1 MNWTQTPPTG
11 GSGTFPAFQG
21 PLLARIWDK
30 SQASREARAAGVHQ
44 HREGQLCGA
53 TEGLLTVR
61 TGDTRWA
68 VPALHAIWIP
78 PRREH
83 GIDPHGQFDGWAMLI
98 NETLCQ
104 GLPAEPCILRVSGL
118 LMEAVKRVADWDEQ
132 SWAPERDPLVAVI
145 AAEIRGLP
153 NAPLGLVMPPDP
165 RLARI
170 ADALLR
176 DPADRRGQAEWASW
190 AGLSP
195 RTLSRRFP
203 RETGLGFQAWRQRAR
218 LLRAL
223 EHLAAG
229 LPVTTVALES
239 GYQTTSAFIE
249 AFGQVFGMTPGRW
262 RGQGGLVG
270 RG

>member
-1 MNWTQTPPTG
+1 MTWTSRPQTS

-21 PLLARIWDK
+21 PLLARIWDT
-30 SQASREARAAGVHQ
+30 SLASREARAAGVHQ

-53 TEGLLTVR
+53 TEGLLTVH
-61 TGDTRWA
+61 TGDTLWV
-68 VPALHAIWIP
+68 VPPLHAIWIP

-83 GIDPHGQFDGWAMLI
+83 GIGPHGQFAGWAMLI

-118 LMEAVKRVADWDEQ
+118 LMEAVKRAAEWDEQ
-132 SWAPERDPLVAVI
+132 TWSPERDPLVAVI
-145 AAEIRGLP
+145 AAEVRSLP
-153 NAPLGLVMPPDP
+153 NAPLGLVMPRDP
-165 RLARI
+165 RLVRI
-170 ADALLR
+170 ADAILR
-176 DPADRRGQAEWASW
+176 DPADRRSQNEWASW

-203 RETGLGFQAWRQRAR
+203 QETGLGFQAWRQRAR

-223 EHLAAG
+223 EYLAAD

-249 AFGQVFGMTPGRW
+249 AFSQVFGMTPGRW
-262 RGQGGLVG
+262 KG
-270 RG
+270 